1 MKNKF
6 IALIPAREGSKGI
19 KNKNI
24 KLINGH
30 PIIAYSIL
38 AAKKSKNISQVFV
51 TTDGPNIAKISR
63 KYGAKVIMRPK
74 TLAKGKMMLEPS
86 LIHAIDYLEKKN
98 QSNIEN
104 IVLLQPTSII
114 RHKNDIDNAIKV
126 FKSEKADSLFSSCD
140 MHIFLWRKK
149 NKTFRSSG
157 RKREKVSRAIPP
169 LNPINY
175 NFKNRKNRQ
184 ELPKEFI
191 ENGSF
196 YITKK
201 KILMKYKNRLGGKIS
216 TYTMNSLSIFE
227 IDTKEDLKTISLFFS
242 SGFAKK
248 AKIIAP

>member
-1 MKNKF
+1 MKKKF

-19 KNKNI
+19 KNKNV

-30 PIIAYSIL
+30 PVIAYSIL
-38 AAKKSKNISQVFV
+38 AAKKSKNISKVFV
-51 TTDGPNIAKISR
+51 TTDGPNIAKISK
-63 KYGAKVIMRPK
+63 KYGAEVIVRPK
-74 TLAKGKMMLEPS
+74 NLAKGNMRLEPS
-86 LIHAIDYLEKKN
+86 LIHAVEYLEKKN
-98 QSNIEN
+98 QLNFES

-114 RHKNDIDNAIKV
+114 RNKNDIDNAIKV
-126 FKSEKADSLFSSCD
+126 FKNEKADSLFSSCD
-140 MHIFLWRKK
+140 MHVFLWRKK
-149 NKTFRSSG
+149 FKTFINTE
-157 RKREKVSRAIPP
+157 KRIQRVNRAISP

-184 ELPKEFI
+184 ELPEEYI

-201 KILMKYKNRLGGKIS
+201 KTLKKYRNRLGGKIS
-216 TYTMNSLSIFE
+216 TYSMNSLSIFE